1 VVGLSIAVIEAASN
15 VLIGAEVFPWMRRV
29 LGSDSADAQFLAL
42 LDDWYRSGSH
52 RLDEN
57 GDNVYE
63 HSAAVALMD
72 AWWPRFVRASFE
84 PAFGK
89 DLFEKIVSGFLG
101 LGRLDWDW
109 ASHVQKDLRSVLGR
123 KVRGRYS
130 RIYCG
135 GPSRRKA
142 PSRCRSILLTTL
154 RDAIADVK
162 KKQGADDPAQW
173 KVPATCKAPVECD
186 QNVPSALG
194 AVDTPPFPWQNR
206 GTFHQVVELTGKR

>member
-1 VVGLSIAVIEAASN
+1 
-15 VLIGAEVFPWMRRV
+15 MRRA
-29 LGSDSADAQFLAL
+29 LGKASADDEKLLVL
-42 LDDWYRSGSH
+42 LDDWQESGSH

-84 PAFGK
+84 PSFGK
-89 DLFEKIVSGFLG
+89 DLFDKIVGEFLG

-109 ASHVQKDLRSVLGR
+109 ATHVQKDLRNLLGR

-130 RIYCG
+130 QVYCG
-135 GPSRRKA
+135 GPARGRVHGRRLAKVR
-142 PSRCRSILLTTL
+142 SRCRAVLLSTL
-154 RDAIADVK
+154 RAAAADVK
-162 KKQGADDPAQW
+162 KQQGSDDPAQW
-173 KVPATCKAPVECD
+173 KIPATCKEPVTCD
-186 QNVPSALG
+186 QEEPTALG

-206 GTFHQVVELTGKR
+206 GTFHQVVELSARR